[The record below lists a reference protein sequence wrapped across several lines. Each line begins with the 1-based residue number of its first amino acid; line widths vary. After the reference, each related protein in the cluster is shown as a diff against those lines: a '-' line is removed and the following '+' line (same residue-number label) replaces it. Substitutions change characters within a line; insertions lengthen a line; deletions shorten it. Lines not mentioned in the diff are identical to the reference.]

1 MPRQASQ
8 TARRS
13 SGPREEGRG
22 PGTRCGW
29 ATRAARRRGLVTVL
43 LAAALAPLAVRAEVE
58 FGGRVSVL
66 GAAAWPGA
74 GDAGRGAPGPG
85 TPTADQQ
92 SLRLMLDGHEEGA
105 EWSLHLK
112 AARQQLRGFASPERH
127 TSELFRARAL
137 ADDHLST
144 GGAGRTTRLGWE
156 IDRASYKRRF
166 DKASVSFGRQ
176 PIDWGSGRFWQPL
189 NVFGAFAPTDLDTD
203 YKPGIDAAVVS
214 WYPSSF
220 SSLSA
225 VYALAP
231 HDDRAI
237 EDSAA
242 LHYRR
247 QVGATSQ
254 VTLVSARVI
263 GNQLFGAAFE
273 SDWRGIGWRAE
284 ALHAKFDAGGER
296 ALFWIAGLDYQF
308 AGGMLL
314 SVEWHDNG
322 RGATTESGLPQA
334 ASGRLVAYG
343 LQQHASR
350 RVLGVSVSKDLTPL
364 LRVSYLLLAAPL
376 RGANEHRSV
385 SLMHQL
391 SLVYSVSNES
401 DLLLALAVS
410 GGKGLNAFADP
421 RSEFGHIPASVT
433 LRWRLYF

>member
-8 TARRS
+8 GAGRAA
-13 SGPREEGRG
+13 GPKEGGRG
-22 PGTRCGW
+22 PGTRAGG
-29 ATRAARRRGLVTVL
+29 ATCAARRRGLAAVL
-43 LAAALAPLAVRAEVE
+43 LAAALAPLAARAEVE
-58 FGGRVSVL
+58 FSGRVSVL
-66 GAAAWPGA
+66 GAAAWPGV

-92 SLRLMLDGHEEGA
+92 SLRLMLDGHAEGA
-105 EWSLHLK
+105 EWSLHLNT
-112 AARQQLRGFASPERH
+112 ARQHLRGFAPPARH
-127 TSELFRARAL
+127 TSELFRSRAL

-166 DKASVSFGRQ
+166 DKVSVSLGRQ

-254 VTLVSARVI
+254 ITLVSARVI

-273 SDWRGIGWRAE
+273 SDWRGIGWRVE
-284 ALHAKFDAGGER
+284 ALHSKFDAGGEKT
-296 ALFWIAGLDYQF
+296 LFWIAGLDYQF
-308 AGGMLL
+308 ANGTLL

-322 RGATTESGLPQA
+322 RGARTETRLPVA
-334 ASGRLVAYG
+334 AADRLVAYR

-350 RVLGVSVSKDLTPL
+350 RVLGVSLARDLTPL
-364 LRVSYLLLAAPL
+364 LRASYTLLAAPL
-376 RGANEHRSV
+376 NDETAHRKV
-385 SLMHQL
+385 SLMHQIAF
-391 SLVYSVSNES
+391 VYSVSNES
-401 DLLLALAVS
+401 DLLLALSAGS
-410 GGKGLNAFADP
+410 GKGLDAAAQP
-421 RSEFGHIPASVT
+421 RSEFGHLAPALT